1 MSIEV
6 TIGVIIGAVA
16 LYLLKSWWEK
26 GKRKGVGDLFV
37 LLLGILGAIVGFL
50 ILKSFG
56 IFGI

>member
-37 LLLGILGAIVGFL
+37 LLLGILGATVGFF